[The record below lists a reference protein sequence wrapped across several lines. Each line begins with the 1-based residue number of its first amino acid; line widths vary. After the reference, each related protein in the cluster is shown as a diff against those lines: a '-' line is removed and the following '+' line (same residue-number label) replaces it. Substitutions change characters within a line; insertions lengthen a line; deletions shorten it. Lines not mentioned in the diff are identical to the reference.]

1 MEMCRQLCQNIAVHI
16 CAKSAKS
23 ATSILSGGKIPLP
36 VSKNITLDTKTTA
49 TRSVMLS
56 GPSSVDSFFLR
67 LVGSNSSKRST
78 AELNETDCIC
88 CVNNAASMK
97 VQECH
102 AVNGICLEDLEAFE
116 TQLREVKNVNAAFQF
131 HKADTM
137 PIHKA
142 SILGSKSASSGTKL
156 AKASNDV
163 NPRLSLS
170 CNSNISARASANL
183 SFSSVKSEPS
193 PNVSPQLMCGD
204 ETICLTKVRTL
215 LTFCQLDFKCMA
227 QEMLISAQFV
237 GHVDC
242 RWILCKTFLCT
253 IRKRAI

>member
-1 MEMCRQLCQNIAVHI
+1 MEMCRQLCKNVAGHI
-16 CAKSAKS
+16 SAKP
-23 ATSILSGGKIPLP
+23 ATSIVSEGKIPLS
-36 VSKNITLDTKTTA
+36 VCKNSTLGTKTTA
-49 TRSVMLS
+49 TRGLMLS
-56 GPSSVDSFFLR
+56 GPSSVDSFFLP
-67 LVGSNSSKRST
+67 LLGSNFSKQST
-78 AELNETDCIC
+78 AELNEVDCIC
-88 CVNNAASMK
+88 CVNNASSMK

-156 AKASNDV
+156 TKASNDA

-170 CNSNISARASANL
+170 CNSNTSGRASSNL
-183 SFSSVKSEPS
+183 TFVPIKSESS
-193 PNVSPQLMCGD
+193 PKVSPQLINGD
-204 ETICLTKVRTL
+204 ETICLTKVRAF
-215 LTFCQLDFKCMA
+215 LTFCQLDSKYMA

-242 RWILCKTFLCT
+242 RWILCKIFLSM
-253 IRKRAI
+253 IRTRVA